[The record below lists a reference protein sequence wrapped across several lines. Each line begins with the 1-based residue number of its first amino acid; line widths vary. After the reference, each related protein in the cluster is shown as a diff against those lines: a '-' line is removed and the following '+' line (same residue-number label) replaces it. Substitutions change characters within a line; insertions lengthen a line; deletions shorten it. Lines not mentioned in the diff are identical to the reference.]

1 MPCYHTSRGFGKKK
15 ETFVQER
22 VDNQCVSSYNKNIM
36 KLRFL
41 PLLFMCTAAVT
52 PAVAAVPVMR
62 ADEPAIQAA
71 SNLLRRQIALLEGVH
86 DRASADAAAPVY
98 SKLEQTLESD
108 DTHRKSVQALI
119 SDDSDEYGKLQ
130 QRLWSVAKELE
141 KRFFY
146 GSVKLAS
153 AMEQAEEK
161 ALLPVPMT
169 PAILAEMEARARRS
183 FALLPPFQRKGVSGG
198 PGFSRETAWR
208 FTTEEPVTDINDA
221 TPFEPYL
228 LMGYGDSWPTCL
240 NTRYERTEESF
251 YRITT
256 AVLIHRGQSH
266 VVDIWE
272 DLSGC
277 VTRVSAEQEAQALV
291 EHKAMVENWLHTLRQ
306 VNDSNSAAAAAQQ
319 MEAQMPRY
327 RELLRI
333 FAGMLPADTVAARKL
348 HHLLEAYIDDE
359 LSEMNYYGD
368 ATLPNVLED
377 VSRNWDTP
385 RATTQDYQW
394 AHRAY
399 LQVKAQLLEG
409 VHNKE
414 SADVAADYWQ
424 DLINELH
431 EFPYC
436 EADDL
441 EAALNE
447 KIEKE
452 KARLK
457 AAHYYGSTL
466 LAACFGSVTYAYVPQ
481 ELTPEAAAEVERILR
496 ASLGKLPGGP
506 GFSRETAW
514 RTPAGFCTPRNQ
526 EDGSDFSLTPYEE
539 LITELQM
546 ADERLY
552 SPLED
557 ARTGFIDGKLYERQ
571 PMQAL
576 LQGKLYRFDIWFDLT
591 EGHDVPTE
599 EEYQAAYTAYIRQLQ
614 EKERRLRSVHDA
626 ASADAAAAWLS
637 AQEKLWR
644 PKYHPMTDNDDK
656 PECVQTIADLR
667 ERIAELQRELGNK
680 RCYGSSALTIQLCMP
695 RAIDYAL
702 YERMSKAEVKAQE
715 DAKIRETLVAL
726 RFRVTLDYVRLL
738 GQLLPGITDQASA
751 MAAARKLSAA
761 DAWFSSHILLL
772 QREDIRKQVD
782 TLPIRRHLKRITNA
796 GFFGSV
802 DLADILH
809 ERNSPSGP
817 PRYQAPVD
825 DVEPAE

>member
-15 ETFVQER
+15 ETGVQER

-52 PAVAAVPVMR
+52 PAEAAVPVMR

-71 SNLLRRQIALLEGVH
+71 SDILRRQIALLEGVH

-98 SKLEQTLESD
+98 SKLEQ
-108 DTHRKSVQALI
+108 ALVG
-119 SDDSDEYGKLQ
+119 DDSDEYCKLQ
-130 QRLWSVAKELE
+130 LRLWKVAKELE

-153 AMEQAEEK
+153 AMEKADEK

-221 TPFEPYL
+221 TTLEPYL

-240 NTRYERTEESF
+240 NKRYERTEESF

-333 FAGMLPADTVAARKL
+333 FAGMLPSDTVAARKL
-348 HHLLEAYIDDE
+348 NHLLEAYIDEE

-394 AHRAY
+394 AHRAN
-399 LQVKAQLLEG
+399 LQVQAQLLEG
-409 VHNKE
+409 VHDKE
-414 SADVAADYWQ
+414 SADAAADYWQ

-431 EFPYC
+431 ESPYC

-481 ELTPEAAAEVERILR
+481 ELTPEAATEVERILR

-514 RTPAGFCTPRNQ
+514 RTPARFCTPRNQ
-526 EDGSDFSLTPYEE
+526 EDGSDFTLTPYEE
-539 LITELQM
+539 LITELRM

-626 ASADAAAAWLS
+626 ASADEAAAWLS
-637 AQEKLWR
+637 EQEKLWL
-644 PKYHPMTDNDDK
+644 PKYHPMTK
-656 PECVQTIADLR
+656 PESVQTVADLR

-680 RCYGSSALTIQLCMP
+680 RCYGSSALTIQLYMP
-695 RAIDYAL
+695 RAIDDAFYK
-702 YERMSKAEVKAQE
+702 RMSKGEAQARE
-715 DAKIRETLVAL
+715 DAKIRETLNAL
-726 RFRVTLDYVRLL
+726 WFRVRLDYVRLL

-751 MAAARKLSAA
+751 MAAARKLSAT

>member
-1 MPCYHTSRGFGKKK
+1 
-15 ETFVQER
+15 
-22 VDNQCVSSYNKNIM
+22 M

-41 PLLFMCTAAVT
+41 PLLFICTT
-52 PAVAAVPVMR
+52 AVAQAEPTVTELPGAQP
-62 ADEPAIQAA
+62 ADQTA
-71 SNLLRRQIALLEGVH
+71 SGILRRQIALLKGVH
-86 DRASADAAAPVY
+86 DRASADAAAPAY
-98 SKLEQTLESD
+98 SKLEQ
-108 DTHRKSVQALI
+108 ALVG
-119 SDDSDEYGKLQ
+119 DNSDEYGELQ
-130 QRLWSVAKELE
+130 QHLWGVAAELE
-141 KRFFY
+141 TRFFY
-146 GSVKLAS
+146 GSAKLAS
-153 AMEQAEEK
+153 AMNKPAEK
-161 ALLPVPMT
+161 ALIPVPVT

-198 PGFSRETAWR
+198 PGLSRETAWR
-208 FTTEEPVTDINDA
+208 FTTEEPVTDIDAA
-221 TPFEPYL
+221 TPLEPYL
-228 LMGYGDSWPTCL
+228 LMGYGDSRPTCL
-240 NTRYERTEESF
+240 NTRYERTEERF

-348 HHLLEAYIDDE
+348 HHQLEAYIDDE

-394 AHRAY
+394 AHRAN
-399 LQVKAQLLEG
+399 LQVQAQLLEG
-409 VHNKE
+409 VHDKE
-414 SADVAADYWQ
+414 SADAAADYWS

-431 EFPYC
+431 ESPYC

-452 KARLK
+452 KARLE

-466 LAACFGSVTYAYVPQ
+466 LAACFGNVTYAYVPQ

-514 RTPAGFCTPRNQ
+514 RTPAEFCTPRNQ
-526 EDGSDFSLTPYEE
+526 EDGSDFTLTPYEE
-539 LITELQM
+539 LTIEL
-546 ADERLY
+546 AWSDERLY
-552 SPLED
+552 SPIDD
-557 ARTGFIDGKLYERQ
+557 ARIGFIDGKLYERH
-571 PMQAL
+571 PMQVL
-576 LQGKLYRFDIWFDLT
+576 MQGKLYRFDIWFDLT
-591 EGHDVPTE
+591 EGHDVPTM
-599 EEYQAAYTAYIRQLQ
+599 EEYQAAYAAFTRRLQ
-614 EKERRLRSVHDA
+614 ETEQRLRGVHDA
-626 ASADAAAAWLS
+626 ASADEAAAWLS
-637 AQEKLWR
+637 EQEKLWL
-644 PKYHPMTDNDDK
+644 PKYHPMTDNDDE
-656 PECVQTIADLR
+656 PGYAQTVADLHQ
-667 ERIAELQRELGNK
+667 RIYELKRELINK
-680 RCYGSSALTIQLCMP
+680 RSYGSSALTIQLCMP
-695 RAIDYAL
+695 RVLDYVF
-702 YERMSKAEVKAQE
+702 YQWMSKAEAQARE
-715 DAKIRETLVAL
+715 DKQIRETLDAL
-726 RFRVTLDYVRLL
+726 RLRVTLDYVRQL
-738 GQLLPGITDQASA
+738 GQLLPNITDRDSA
-751 MAAARKLSAA
+751 KAAARKLATF
-761 DAWFSSHILLL
+761 DANICSHIRLL
-772 QREDIRKQVD
+772 QREDIRKRVD

>member
-1 MPCYHTSRGFGKKK
+1 
-15 ETFVQER
+15 
-22 VDNQCVSSYNKNIM
+22 M
-36 KLRFL
+36 KLRIL
-41 PLLFMCTAAVT
+41 LLLFICTT
-52 PAVAAVPVMR
+52 AVAQA
-62 ADEPAIQAA
+62 EPTVTELPGAQPAA
-71 SNLLRRQIALLEGVH
+71 QTASDILRRQIALLKGVH

-98 SKLEQTLESD
+98 SKLEQTLEGD
-108 DTHRKSVQALI
+108 DTTHRNFVQALVG
-119 SDDSDEYGKLQ
+119 DDSDEYCKLQ

-153 AMEQAEEK
+153 AMNKPAEK
-161 ALLPVPMT
+161 ALIPVPVT

-198 PGFSRETAWR
+198 PGLSRETAWR
-208 FTTEEPVTDINDA
+208 FTTEEPVTDIDGA
-221 TPFEPYL
+221 TPLEPYL

-291 EHKAMVENWLHTLRQ
+291 EHKAIVENLLHTLRQ

-385 RATTQDYQW
+385 RATKQDYLW
-394 AHRAY
+394 ADRANR
-399 LQVKAQLLEG
+399 QVKLQLLEG
-409 VHNKE
+409 VHDRE
-414 SADVAADYWQ
+414 SADAAADYCR
-424 DLINELH
+424 DLINDLH
-431 EFPYC
+431 ESHCYPTD
-436 EADDL
+436 AL
-441 EAALNE
+441 TAALNE
-447 KIEKE
+447 KTEKE
-452 KARLK
+452 EARLK

-466 LAACFGSVTYAYVPQ
+466 LAASFGSVTYAYVPQ

-514 RTPAGFCTPRNQ
+514 HTPAGFCTPRNQ

-539 LITELQM
+539 LITELRM

-626 ASADAAAAWLS
+626 ASADEAAAWLS
-637 AQEKLWR
+637 EQEKLWL
-644 PKYHPMTDNDDK
+644 PKYHPMTK
-656 PECVQTIADLR
+656 PECVQTVADLR
-667 ERIAELQRELGNK
+667 ERIAELLRELGNK
-680 RCYGSSALTIQLCMP
+680 RCYGSSALTIQLYMP

-702 YERMSKAEVKAQE
+702 YKRMSKGEAQARE
-715 DAKIRETLVAL
+715 DAKIRETLIDL

-738 GQLLPGITDQASA
+738 EQLLPGITDRASA
-751 MAAARKLSAA
+751 MAAARKLSAT
-761 DAWFSSHILLL
+761 DAWFSSHIRLL